1 MNNQWINVEDRLPAW
16 NQWVLV
22 ASGSAIW
29 LGRVIEL
36 GNQDF
41 IWQMSSGFENAVG
54 NYWMLLPQPPEVQS

>member
-1 MNNQWINVEDRLPAW
+1 MNNQWISVKDRLPAW

-22 ASGSAIW
+22 ASSSAIW

-41 IWQMSSGFENAVG
+41 IWHMSSGFEHAVG
-54 NYWMLLPQPPEVQS
+54 DYWMPLPQPPEAQ